1 MSKLQSFKIIKG
13 VLKKSDIVQA
23 TYNILIKL
31 IRKAITCFSVL
42 VSIDSKKVLLQSYEG
57 RQYSCN
63 PKYIAQYLKKYSN
76 LRLVISLQ
84 HPEQYDFLKKM
95 GYETVK
101 SNSLTYFYHYI
112 TSKIVVCNDSLPML
126 VPLKNKQVSINTWHG
141 GGAYKKVGIS
151 LSKTNYYSQRYIWKH
166 KVDYMISSCK
176 SFSELAIEAFAI
188 SEEGILP
195 IGMPRNDM
203 LVKSSNAQ
211 DIIQKVKGH
220 YGINKEKKIV
230 LYAPTY
236 RESMLDSLYGLDFEC
251 VLDKLEER
259 FGCEW
264 VFLFRG
270 HYFLSD
276 SKKFN
281 CKSFINAS
289 EYDDMQELLC
299 AADCLI
305 TDYSS
310 SVWDFSLTYKPCF
323 LYATDLEEYKKEI
336 DFYYPIEKWPF
347 ALGQSNDEL
356 LNNITNFDEAE
367 YIEKVKQHHKALGS
381 YEDGHATERACKLIE
396 KICSEEKLN

>member
-1 MSKLQSFKIIKG
+1 MSKIEFLKIIKRN
-13 VLKKSDIVQA
+13 LKKSNIIQLI
-23 TYNILIKL
+23 YNILIKL
-31 IRKAITCFSVL
+31 VRNTLACFSL
-42 VSIDSKKVLLQSYEG
+42 FMSIDNKKILLQSYEG

-63 PKYIAQYLKKYSN
+63 PKYIAQYLKKHSN

-84 HPEQYDFLKKM
+84 HPEKYDYLRQL
-95 GYETVK
+95 GYEIVK
-101 SNSLTYFYHYI
+101 SKSLKYFYHYL
-112 TSKIVVCNDSLPML
+112 TSKVIVCNDFLPML
-126 VPLKNKQVSINTWHG
+126 VPLRKKQISINTWHG

-166 KVDYMISSCK
+166 KVDYMISSCN

-188 SEEGILP
+188 NEKGILP

-203 LVKSSNAQ
+203 LVKSNDNQ
-211 DIIQKVKGH
+211 NIIKKVKD
-220 YGINKEKKIV
+220 YYNINTNKKIV

-236 RESMLDSLYGLDFEC
+236 RESMLDSLYGLDFER
-251 VLDKLEER
+251 VLDKLKAK

-264 VFLFRG
+264 CLLFRG

-276 SKKFN
+276 SKNFSN
-281 CKSFINAS
+281 KSFINAS

-310 SVWDFSLTYKPCF
+310 SVWDYSLTYKPCF
-323 LYATDLEEYKKEI
+323 LYATDLDDYKKEI

-347 ALGQSNDEL
+347 SLGKNNDEL
-356 LNNITNFDEAE
+356 LNNITNFDKAE
-367 YIEKVKQHHKALGS
+367 YIKKVKQHHKALGS
-381 YEDGHATERACKLIE
+381 YEDGHATERVCKLIKE
-396 KICSEEKLN
+396 FCEENNNS